1 MGPGAGQ
8 FHLDLMGLSLVAAGD
23 GGETGL
29 ILVAGRSVDLGG
41 DQERP
46 DVVGRGQ
53 QGSAIIEEI

>member
-1 MGPGAGQ
+1 
-8 FHLDLMGLSLVAAGD
+8 MGLSLVAAGD

-29 ILVAGRSVDLGG
+29 ILVAGPSVDLRG